1 MSYYGT
7 IYDDNHLAHHGIKGM
22 KWGIRKSKDSYRTL
36 GVGKRLRSTAS
47 NLKSFAKSKRGKRII
62 AAGVGTAAGIGA
74 AAGITGGIIAKRKL
88 KGYNNAGSGN
98 GGLGINNQYLIGTNK
113 GRAAAPGRDP
123 ISNNRRN
130 MGPVASQDRM
140 DAVMQYRRAKD
151 INNRIKAGKYKF

>member
-7 IYDDNHLAHHGIKGM
+7 IYDDEYLAHHGVKGM
-22 KWGIRKSKDSYRTL
+22 KWGIRKSKDSYKTL

-74 AAGITGGIIAKRKL
+74 AAGIAGGIMAKRAIK
-88 KGYNNAGSGN
+88 KSGINGN
-98 GGLGINNQYLIGTNK
+98 GGLGTNK
-113 GRAAAPGRDP
+113 ARSSNPGMDP
-123 ISNNRRN
+123 ILNNRRN

-151 INNRIKAGKYKF
+151 INNRIKAGKYNF